1 MFKYL
6 LIGLLF
12 CVIACSTATQSS
24 RVKDEPKQQL
34 SFIDLGNFDR
44 ELSESLNSE
53 LNLIEVSFY
62 EKVSPNKIPERLQ
75 KWISVVEQSGGKVKI
90 ETPPNEPTPKNALTL
105 LSLLGSAYS
114 AIKEQSAFRAE
125 RLFTSVKGRNAVIS
139 LERGLNGELLVNK
152 IQFTK

>member
-6 LIGLLF
+6 LIGLMF

-24 RVKDEPKQQL
+24 RVKDEPKQKL
-34 SFIDLGNFDR
+34 SFIDLANFDR
-44 ELSESLNSE
+44 ELADSLNSE
-53 LNLIEVSFY
+53 INLIEVGFY

-75 KWISVVEQSGGKVKI
+75 KWISVIEQSGGKLKI
-90 ETPPNEPTPKNALTL
+90 EPPPNEPTPKNALTI

-114 AIKEQSAFRAE
+114 AIKDQSVSQGE

>member
-24 RVKDEPKQQL
+24 RVKDEPKQKL

-44 ELSESLNSE
+44 ELAESLNSE
-53 LNLIEVSFY
+53 MNLIEVSFY

-90 ETPPNEPTPKNALTL
+90 ETPPNEPTPKNALTIF
-105 LSLLGSAYS
+105 SLLGTAYS
-114 AIKEQSAFRAE
+114 AIRDQSVSRAE

-139 LERGLNGELLVNK
+139 LERGLNGELLVDK
-152 IQFTK
+152 IQFSK

>member
-24 RVKDEPKQQL
+24 RVKDEPKQKL
-34 SFIDLGNFDR
+34 SFIDIGNFDR
-44 ELSESLNSE
+44 ELAESLNSDI
-53 LNLIEVSFY
+53 NLIKDGFY
-62 EKVSPNKIPERLQ
+62 DKVSPYKIPEHLQ
-75 KWISVVEQSGGKVKI
+75 KWISVVEQSGGQVKVQA
-90 ETPPNEPTPKNALTL
+90 PPNESTPKNTLTI

-114 AIKEQSAFRAE
+114 ALKDPTTYRAE

-139 LERGLNGELLVNK
+139 LERGLNGELLVDK
-152 IQFTK
+152 IQFSK